1 MTGGTTADR
10 PDRITLRGMQFS
22 GIHGV
27 GEAERAFPQVIEVDL
42 EVETDL
48 SRAAASD
55 DVADTIDYGPLVAIC
70 REVVEE
76 ETQRLLEAI
85 AGAIVNR
92 VLAETRAEAV
102 TVRVRKL
109 AVPIDVEME
118 HAEIELRRERIT
130 APG

>member
-1 MTGGTTADR
+1 MNGR
-10 PDRITLRGMQFS
+10 PTDRITLKAMQFA

-27 GEAERAFPQVIEVDL
+27 GAEERAFPQVIEVDL

-70 REVVEE
+70 RDVVE
-76 ETQRLLEAI
+76 TGNHRLLEGI
-85 AGAIVNR
+85 CGAIVSR
-92 VLAETRAEAV
+92 VLGATTADAV

-118 HAEIELRRERIT
+118 LAQVELRRERS
-130 APG
+130 A